1 MIKVENLTKRYA
13 GQTAIRD
20 LNFEVGQGEIMGFLG
35 PNGAGKTTTMRI
47 LAGFMPA
54 TSGRA
59 SIAGFDVFEQSLQA
73 RSRLGY
79 MPENVPLYN
88 DMRVTEYLDYRAALK
103 GVPHRRVAERVGDVK
118 ELCGLREVERKLIGA
133 LSKGYRQRV
142 GLADALV
149 NEPELLIL
157 DEPTIGLDP
166 NQIRQ
171 VRELIKN
178 LGKQHTILLST
189 HILPEVEMTCSR
201 VIIIH
206 KGRIEA
212 CDTPDNLLGQI
223 RQAGGVVVEA
233 KTGKDDGAEE
243 LRKISGVREVTVEQE
258 DGWITHDCAAE
269 GHALTLAAGERP
281 RLALEEAFDPQ
292 NTGGFVHPPA
302 NFLLRQ
308 FAQRKTKGHVVV
320 DSHVRIKGVGL
331 EDHRDV
337 TVLGRNVINQPVAN
351 EDATFGYLLKA
362 GQEPQRGRFSRPFQ
376 ETRALGQAPR
386 AIVVE
391 HDLERGIE
399 DDDVVAGGHEYYRL
413 RCPSVCRSL
422 PSGCAATSSE
432 SSSASGQPSSWR
444 RPAAL
449 N

>member
-59 SIAGFDVFEQSLQA
+59 SIAGFDIFEQSLQA
-73 RSRLGY
+73 RTHLGY
-79 MPENVPLYN
+79 MPEHVPLYN

-103 GVPHRRVAERVGDVK
+103 GVPHRRIAERVGDVK
-118 ELCGLREVERKLIGA
+118 ELCGVKDVEKKLIGA

-142 GLADALV
+142 GLADALLH
-149 NEPELLIL
+149 EPDLLIL

-178 LGKQHTILLST
+178 LGRQHTILLST

-212 CDTPDNLLGQI
+212 CDTPENLLGQL
-223 RQAGGVVVEA
+223 RQAGGVVLEA
-233 KTGKDDGAEE
+233 KVGKDNGAEE
-243 LRKISGVREVTVEQE
+243 LKRISAV
-258 DGWITHDCAAE
+258 
-269 GHALTLAAGERP
+269 
-281 RLALEEAFDPQ
+281 
-292 NTGGFVHPPA
+292 
-302 NFLLRQ
+302 
-308 FAQRKTKGHVVV
+308 
-320 DSHVRIKGVGL
+320 
-331 EDHRDV
+331 RDV
-337 TVLGRNVINQPVAN
+337 TTDVDGEWNVFSLRVESGADVREEVFRLATTRRWTVRELTQRRATL
-351 EDATFGYLLKA
+351 EDVF
-362 GQEPQRGRFSRPFQ
+362 
-376 ETRALGQAPR
+376 
-386 AIVVE
+386 VE
-391 HDLERGIE
+391 ITHADE
-399 DDDVVAGGHEYYRL
+399 V
-413 RCPSVCRSL
+413 
-422 PSGCAATSSE
+422 
-432 SSSASGQPSSWR
+432 
-444 RPAAL
+444 
-449 N
+449 

>member
-47 LAGFMPA
+47 LASFMPP

-59 SIAGFDVFEQSLQA
+59 SVAGFDVFEQSLQA
-73 RSRLGY
+73 RAHVGY

-118 ELCGLREVERKLIGA
+118 ELCGLKEVEKKLIA
-133 LSKGYRQRV
+133 TLSKGYRQRV

-149 NEPELLIL
+149 AEPDLLIL

-212 CDTPDNLLGQI
+212 CDTPENLLGQI
-223 RQAGGVVVEA
+223 RQAGGVVLEA
-233 KTGKDDGAEE
+233 KTGSDGGAQE
-243 LRKISGVREVTVEQE
+243 LKKISGVRDVTTENDGDWKMFSLRVESGADVREEVFRLASERRWSVRELSQRRATLEDVFVE
-258 DGWITHDCAAE
+258 ITHSD
-269 GHALTLAAGERP
+269 
-281 RLALEEAFDPQ
+281 EA
-292 NTGGFVHPPA
+292 
-302 NFLLRQ
+302 
-308 FAQRKTKGHVVV
+308 
-320 DSHVRIKGVGL
+320 
-331 EDHRDV
+331 
-337 TVLGRNVINQPVAN
+337 
-351 EDATFGYLLKA
+351 
-362 GQEPQRGRFSRPFQ
+362 
-376 ETRALGQAPR
+376 
-386 AIVVE
+386 
-391 HDLERGIE
+391 
-399 DDDVVAGGHEYYRL
+399 
-413 RCPSVCRSL
+413 
-422 PSGCAATSSE
+422 
-432 SSSASGQPSSWR
+432 
-444 RPAAL
+444 
-449 N
+449 

>member
-59 SIAGFDVFEQSLQA
+59 SIAGFDVFERSLQA

-103 GVPHRRVAERVGDVK
+103 GVPHRRIAERVGDVK
-118 ELCGLREVERKLIGA
+118 ELCGLREVERKLIGT

-149 NEPELLIL
+149 SDPDLLIL

-243 LRKISGVREVTVEQE
+243 LKKISGVRDVTTDQDNDWNIFSLRVESGLDVREEIFRLAAARKWTLRELSQRRATLE
-258 DGWITHDCAAE
+258 DVFVEITHSDQAE
-269 GHALTLAAGERP
+269 IST
-281 RLALEEAFDPQ
+281 
-292 NTGGFVHPPA
+292 
-302 NFLLRQ
+302 
-308 FAQRKTKGHVVV
+308 
-320 DSHVRIKGVGL
+320 
-331 EDHRDV
+331 
-337 TVLGRNVINQPVAN
+337 
-351 EDATFGYLLKA
+351 
-362 GQEPQRGRFSRPFQ
+362 
-376 ETRALGQAPR
+376 
-386 AIVVE
+386 
-391 HDLERGIE
+391 
-399 DDDVVAGGHEYYRL
+399 
-413 RCPSVCRSL
+413 
-422 PSGCAATSSE
+422 
-432 SSSASGQPSSWR
+432 
-444 RPAAL
+444 
-449 N
+449 